1 MKKNRIYSISAVLSL
16 CTLLISSCGGT
27 QTTADTDAVVT
38 TADTDSASVET
49 EVFVPD
55 LPDADYGGASF
66 TFLNGNTGYTY
77 CNIVVEQETG
87 DIVYDTLYRRNLGV
101 EEAYNLRF
109 AEIASKSIV
118 NDALKSVQAGDNSY
132 DVALMQCEN
141 ALKLMLEN
149 AAVDFADI
157 PYLNMDQPWWMQS
170 AQETMS
176 IDHRNFYA
184 LSMFDISHFETAR
197 VLFFNRTMTE
207 RYDLTSPYTLV
218 DNGTW
223 TLEKFREYA
232 LAAISDMNGDG
243 VFNTADQYGFT
254 AYANVGAPALM
265 IGIEAPLTLSKDEND
280 MPLFDMENEYY
291 FGRLS
296 LLCDML
302 FCQDGFLNL
311 GWSKGDTRSFEEGR
325 CMFYINTLTT
335 VNGMRD
341 MADEFGIIPT
351 PKYDE
356 AQSEYCN
363 YGGSPFYMV
372 VPPTTED
379 LSRTG
384 AVLEMLAYT
393 SVGVVDIAYYDV
405 LLQGKISRD
414 ADTRRMLDLIFSTQ
428 IYQTPIAQKY
438 VQTDLVDQYI
448 WKNNTDFA
456 SYFAKVR
463 NKIESDIQSSVEAY
477 QASFQS

>member
-1 MKKNRIYSISAVLSL
+1 MEMKNRVRSLSL
-16 CTLLISSCGGT
+16 MLCLCALLASCGGG
-27 QTTADTDAVVT
+27 QTAADTEAAVT
-38 TADTDSASVET
+38 TTDSEAVQTET
-49 EVFVPD
+49 AAFVPE
-55 LPDADYGGASF
+55 LLEADYGGATF

-77 CNIVVEQETG
+77 CNIVVEEETG
-87 DIVYDTLYRRNLGV
+87 DVVYDTLYRRNLGV
-101 EEAYNLRF
+101 EEAYNIRF
-109 AEIASKSIV
+109 AEVPSKSIV

-141 ALKLMLEN
+141 ALKLMLDN
-149 AAVDFADI
+149 AAVDFAEI

-176 IDHRNFYA
+176 IDHRNFFA

-223 TLEKFREYA
+223 TLDKFREYA
-232 LAAISDMNGDG
+232 VAAISDLNGDG
-243 VFNTADQYGFT
+243 VFDTADQYGFT
-254 AYANVGAPALM
+254 AYPNVGAPALM
-265 IGIEAPLTLSKDEND
+265 IGIEAPLTLSKDDND

-291 FGRLS
+291 FGRLN
-296 LLCDML
+296 LLCEML

-335 VNGMRD
+335 ANGMRD
-341 MADEFGIIPT
+341 MTDEFGIIPT

-356 AQSEYCN
+356 SQSEYCN

-393 SVGVVDIAYYDV
+393 SVDVVDTAYYDV

-414 ADTRRMLDLIFSTQ
+414 ADTRRMLDLIFTTQ

-438 VQTDLVDQYI
+438 VQTDLVDLYI

-456 SYFAKVR
+456 SYFAKKR
-463 NKIESDIQSSVEAY
+463 NQIQSDIDAAVEAY
-477 QASFQS
+477 QANNQS

>member
-1 MKKNRIYSISAVLSL
+1 MEKKNRMHPFAALVTFSI
-16 CTLLISSCGGT
+16 LLVSCGSS
-27 QTTADTDAVVT
+27 QTAVDTEAAVT
-38 TADTDSASVET
+38 TAATEAPTLET
-49 EVFVPD
+49 EAFVPD
-55 LPDADYGGASF
+55 LPEADYGGTSF

-77 CNIVVEQETG
+77 CNIVVEEETG
-87 DIVYDTLYRRNLGV
+87 DVVYDTLYRRNMGV
-101 EEAYNLRF
+101 EEAYNIRF
-109 AEIASKSIV
+109 AEVSSKSIV

-141 ALKLMLEN
+141 ALKLMLDN
-149 AAVDFADI
+149 AAVDFAEI

-176 IDHRNFYA
+176 IDHRNFFA

-218 DNGTW
+218 DDGTW
-223 TLEKFREYA
+223 TLDKFREYA
-232 LAAISDMNGDG
+232 LAAVADLDGDG
-243 VFNTADQYGFT
+243 SFTTADQYGFT

-265 IGIEAPLTLSKDEND
+265 IGIEAPLTLSKDEDD

-291 FGRLS
+291 FGRMN

-356 AQSEYCN
+356 AQAEYCN

-393 SVGVVDIAYYDV
+393 SVGVVDTAYYDV

-438 VQTDLVDQYI
+438 VQTDLVDAYI

-456 SYFAKVR
+456 SYFAKKR
-463 NKIESDIQSSVEAY
+463 NQIQKDIDEAVQAY
-477 QASFQS
+477 QANQQS